1 MILVVDDDLDVLK
14 TTALLLER
22 QGYKTIT
29 ALDGAKAVAVYE
41 QNKDL
46 IDVVLLDLMMPVMD
60 GGEAIEALRR
70 INSNVKIIV
79 LSGFTNQERYKKAIE
94 KAQAYLTKPYTMHE
108 MQTTIQN
115 VLAT

>member
-1 MILVVDDDLDVLK
+1 VILIADDDLAVLE

-29 ALDGAKAVAVYE
+29 ATDGAKAVSVYE

-46 IDVVLLDLMMPVMD
+46 INVVLLDLMMPVMEGD
-60 GGEAIEALRR
+60 KTIESLRK
-70 INSNVKIIV
+70 INPKVKIIV
-79 LSGFTNQERYKKAIE
+79 VSGFAKEDRYEKAIE

>member
-1 MILVVDDDLDVLK
+1 MILIADDDLAVLE

-29 ALDGAKAVAVYE
+29 ATDGAKAVSVYE

-46 IDVVLLDLMMPVMD
+46 IDVILLDLMMPVMEGD
-60 GGEAIEALRR
+60 KTIEVLRR
-70 INSNVKIIV
+70 INPKVKIIV
-79 LSGFTNQERYKKAIE
+79 LSGFTNHDRYQKAIE
-94 KAQAYLTKPYTMHE
+94 KAQACLAKPYTMRE
-108 MQTTIQN
+108 ILAAIQK